1 MTALRDE
8 FLSEED
14 LDLRNL
20 SQDELIAYWNLWLEQ
35 AQATNDLDEALYSH
49 GVFERDPAERLA
61 ARPPVEKVLERIR
74 ERKAMAGTRLS
85 PEEILARRD
94 ANRR

>member
-1 MTALRDE
+1 MEIRDE

-35 AQATNDLDEALYSH
+35 AQVTNDLDEALYSH
-49 GVFERDPAERLA
+49 GVFEREPAMPYQTSKET
-61 ARPPVEKVLERIR
+61 P
-74 ERKAMAGTRLS
+74 
-85 PEEILARRD
+85 
-94 ANRR
+94 

>member
-1 MTALRDE
+1 MDLHDE

-35 AQATNDLDEALYSH
+35 AQVTNDLDEALYSH
-49 GVFERDPAERLA
+49 GVFERDPTPHAQASRGN
-61 ARPPVEKVLERIR
+61 P
-74 ERKAMAGTRLS
+74 
-85 PEEILARRD
+85 
-94 ANRR
+94 